1 MIRRPPRS
9 TRTYT
14 LFPYTTA
21 LPISGVF
28 QNLGDFW
35 VFDLNVELSVEK
47 FLGSDSILAKSRL
60 NFGATN
66 LFNRLPDFCAGCG
79 PRGYDAS
86 QYDIMGRTI
95 YAEMRMS
102 FYACRVEPQLRPLA
116 NQPKRSA
123 EHTSELQSL
132 I

>member
-1 MIRRPPRS
+1 MRISDCSSDVCSSDVSKYRDS
-9 TRTYT
+9 V
-14 LFPYTTA
+14 A
-21 LPISGVF
+21 LDSGSRAGVF

-79 PRGYDAS
+79 PR
-86 QYDIMGRTI
+86 
-95 YAEMRMS
+95 
-102 FYACRVEPQLRPLA
+102 
-116 NQPKRSA
+116 RSE

-132 I
+132 MRISYAVFCLKKKKYN

>member
-1 MIRRPPRS
+1 MRISDCSSDVCSSDLSKYRDS
-9 TRTYT
+9 V
-14 LFPYTTA
+14 A
-21 LPISGVF
+21 LDSGSRAGVF

-86 QYDIMGRTI
+86 KYDILGRNI
-95 YAEMRMS
+95 YAEWRMN
-102 FYACRVEPQLRPLA
+102 FKDRNRVG
-116 NQPKRSA
+116 
-123 EHTSELQSL
+123 
-132 I
+132 